1 MNSQKAIQAKENIDI
16 KCSDSL
22 TLWVNEQLDPIGLIY
37 ACVVC
42 HDEYLARVCHKSF
55 EENLTK
61 EQKKAGWISRL
72 RTIHS
77 WDELPVCAQGL
88 S

>member
-16 KCSDSL
+16 KCSDLL

-42 HDEYLARVCHKSF
+42 HDEYLAIASLIS
-55 EENLTK
+55 LT
-61 EQKKAGWISRL
+61 
-72 RTIHS
+72 
-77 WDELPVCAQGL
+77 
-88 S
+88 